1 MVSPW
6 RLLMKYLIAIVPVL
20 FVATNCVAQDQGKL
34 TPSIAKT
41 LLPKAAS
48 VRIDD
53 LDKLVKGEKPKKEN
67 QSPTYWLLTFKP
79 DGEPL
84 PKDSEKDL
92 DLFSRKL
99 VNANKLLEA
108 MNASKAEEFASVIQA
123 QYITDCNVTSEDE
136 RATGRVAFKCNEY
149 SGAIDFMAVKRMGE
163 WAIQEFEWPHLG
175 VRFKR
180 DEDGNWS
187 NERIKKD

>member
-1 MVSPW
+1 
-6 RLLMKYLIAIVPVL
+6 MKYLIAIVPVL

-108 MNASKAEEFASVIQA
+108 MNASKAEEFASVIQSHRR
-123 QYITDCNVTSEDE
+123 TSEPPDE
-136 RATGRVAFKCNEY
+136 SPSSATSTLGPSTSWQSSEWESGQSRSLNGRISE
-149 SGAIDFMAVKRMGE
+149 
-163 WAIQEFEWPHLG
+163 
-175 VRFKR
+175 
-180 DEDGNWS
+180 
-187 NERIKKD
+187 

>member
-1 MVSPW
+1 
-6 RLLMKYLIAIVPVL
+6 MKYLITVVPVL
-20 FVATNCVAQDQGKL
+20 FLATNCAAEDQGKL

-48 VRIDD
+48 VRVDD
-53 LDKLVKGEKPKKEN
+53 LDKLVKGEKPIKEN

-79 DGEPL
+79 NGKPL

-92 DLFSRKL
+92 DLFSGKP

-108 MNASKAEEFASVIQA
+108 MNVSKAEEFASVIQP
-123 QYITDCNVTSEDE
+123 QYITDCNVTSGDE
-136 RATGRVAFKCNEY
+136 RATGQVTFKCNEY
-149 SGAIDFMAVKRMGE
+149 SGAINFMAAKRKGE

-180 DEDGNWS
+180 TEDGNWW